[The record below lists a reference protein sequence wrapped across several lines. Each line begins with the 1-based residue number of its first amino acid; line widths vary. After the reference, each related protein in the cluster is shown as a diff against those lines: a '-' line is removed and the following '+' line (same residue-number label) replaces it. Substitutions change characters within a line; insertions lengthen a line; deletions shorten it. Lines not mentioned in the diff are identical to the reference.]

1 MPNLSVIVPASRNTD
16 DIELKFSQL
25 RLQLDALEAGFDD
38 YEILLIDIK
47 NQLGQNKLT
56 RNQLASQYDVQ
67 TISLDGTHDTTAA
80 LSAGIDLAR
89 AKFLLTVDLTC
100 EYPLET
106 IGLLIDQLR
115 RADLVVAR
123 FRRRRWAKICHRLMC
138 LPRWALLG
146 LEVREPHCLF
156 WTARKEAV
164 EGLPPVR
171 GLYRYLANLAT
182 CRGYRVGELP
192 LDVALQSPQQE
203 AYDPFELFV
212 MRWWTNN
219 WQSFT
224 VHQWTDSSERLP
236 GLKLV
241 APDESHNFPNEVK
254 DEPHRTSK
262 TISRR
267 GA

>member
-100 EYPLET
+100 EYP
-106 IGLLIDQLR
+106 
-115 RADLVVAR
+115 
-123 FRRRRWAKICHRLMC
+123 
-138 LPRWALLG
+138 
-146 LEVREPHCLF
+146 
-156 WTARKEAV
+156 
-164 EGLPPVR
+164 
-171 GLYRYLANLAT
+171 
-182 CRGYRVGELP
+182 
-192 LDVALQSPQQE
+192 
-203 AYDPFELFV
+203 
-212 MRWWTNN
+212 
-219 WQSFT
+219 
-224 VHQWTDSSERLP
+224 
-236 GLKLV
+236 
-241 APDESHNFPNEVK
+241 
-254 DEPHRTSK
+254 
-262 TISRR
+262 
-267 GA
+267 